1 MDKYKFNLYTKYAI
15 ISLLILS
22 HLVFYYF
29 QKIFNKNNLSIYLN
43 YINDCYNLKQYKR
56 TIINNEIPF
65 VSICLPC
72 YNMQK
77 YIESTILSIIN
88 QSFQD
93 FEIIIINDFSN
104 DDTLN
109 IINNLKLKYN
119 QKIKIINHI
128 KNLGVYASRVD
139 GILNSSGKYI
149 ILMDCDDM
157 LFNYNLLKTLYIYNL
172 KYNLDII
179 EFKNY
184 NYIEK
189 TKKLIENLK
198 KNHYH
203 NFSKKIIH
211 KPELSDILFYNPST
225 KNYSSLIC
233 TSIWTKIIRKEV
245 LIKAINYIGTDFYK
259 EFVITAEDTLI
270 SLISFQFSNN
280 YSNIEY
286 PGYMYNIRKVSM
298 THGKKN
304 IKKRIL
310 FDYSYYLY
318 LKKLYFFIKDFDKDR
333 NFLFYELKR
342 FNFRLLDL
350 RKLDKQKKLKIN
362 QLYNTIKEDKKISNI
377 FKNYLI
383 ALLK

>member
-1 MDKYKFNLYTKYAI
+1 MFKYKFNLYTKFAI
-15 ISLLILS
+15 ISILILS
-22 HLVFYYF
+22 HLIFYYF

-43 YINDCYNLKQYKR
+43 YINDCYNLKHYKR
-56 TIINNEIPF
+56 AIINNEIPF

-157 LFNYNLLKTLYIYNL
+157 LFNYNLLIELYIYNL

-179 EFKNY
+179 EFKKY

-189 TKKLIENLK
+189 KKK
-198 KNHYH
+198 
-203 NFSKKIIH
+203 
-211 KPELSDILFYNPST
+211 
-225 KNYSSLIC
+225 
-233 TSIWTKIIRKEV
+233 
-245 LIKAINYIGTDFYK
+245 
-259 EFVITAEDTLI
+259 TL
-270 SLISFQFSNN
+270 
-280 YSNIEY
+280 
-286 PGYMYNIRKVSM
+286 
-298 THGKKN
+298 
-304 IKKRIL
+304 
-310 FDYSYYLY
+310 
-318 LKKLYFFIKDFDKDR
+318 
-333 NFLFYELKR
+333 
-342 FNFRLLDL
+342 
-350 RKLDKQKKLKIN
+350 
-362 QLYNTIKEDKKISNI
+362 
-377 FKNYLI
+377 
-383 ALLK
+383 